1 MTSHV
6 MSFACSGLAIVCKI
20 RVRNGVS
27 IDSRLTVERHARLV
41 LGDPGCLKPFSFSR
55 VLRVFQLSIVHYVVL
70 RKIEEMEIQ
79 TVMKRNEEGRR
90 SSSSVFFHRTF
101 SYFYKFPLV
110 NF

>member
-1 MTSHV
+1 M
-6 MSFACSGLAIVCKI
+6 LNKI
-20 RVRNGVS
+20 YSKMYIN
-27 IDSRLTVERHARLV
+27 LM
-41 LGDPGCLKPFSFSR
+41 
-55 VLRVFQLSIVHYVVL
+55 SIVHYVVL

-101 SYFYKFPLV
+101 SYFYKFLLV